1 VFLLGACALVDA
13 IWAVVGEDP
22 LTGILG
28 VLRPV
33 LDGAVP
39 GLDGQVAADALI
51 AAFAEEYRRELPG
64 DAEVLERI
72 GYPGGNALET
82 LAAAGAM
89 PPGDTLRVGLMILA
103 ALAGLCRSDAASLL
117 QPTA

>member
-1 VFLLGACALVDA
+1 MFLLGACALVDA

-64 DAEVLERI
+64 DAEVLDRI
-72 GYPGGNALET
+72 GYPEAT
-82 LAAAGAM
+82 RWR
-89 PPGDTLRVGLMILA
+89 PSPRPGP
-103 ALAGLCRSDAASLL
+103 CRPGTPSG
-117 QPTA
+117 